1 MGYERILCIDYGD
14 SRVGIAVSDLL
25 GITAQGVETIK
36 NKGKRLLLERLS
48 ELIVEYNPK
57 TIVIG
62 MPKNMDGTIGFRG
75 EKTLAFAENLKKI
88 YDGKIEFCDERLSTV
103 SAIMTLNETNTRG
116 EKRKNVVDTV
126 AAAVIL
132 QTYMDSLKNN

>member
-1 MGYERILCIDYGD
+1 MKYDRILCIDYGD

-36 NKGKRLLLERLS
+36 NKGKRVLFERLG
-48 ELIVEYNPK
+48 ELIEEYKPE

-75 EKTLAFAENLKKI
+75 EKTIAFSEELKKI
-88 YDGKIEFCDERLSTV
+88 YGGKIEFYDERLSTV
-103 SAIMTLNETNTRG
+103 SAITVLNETNTRG
-116 EKRKNVVDTV
+116 EKRKKVVDTV

-132 QTYMDSLKNN
+132 QSYMDSLKNR